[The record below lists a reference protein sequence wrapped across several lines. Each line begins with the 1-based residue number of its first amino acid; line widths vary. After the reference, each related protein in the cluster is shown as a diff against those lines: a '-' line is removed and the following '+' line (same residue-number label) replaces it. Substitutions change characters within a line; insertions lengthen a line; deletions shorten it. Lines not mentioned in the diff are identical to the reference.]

1 MNVIVNFPMVL
12 SGNHKRWKLL
22 GGRGGG
28 RGVVSISIYIVFLV
42 NTGMF
47 YFTLK
52 LKQYRRALPGLPQ
65 LH

>member
-22 GGRGGG
+22 GGG

-47 YFTLK
+47 YFILK
-52 LKQYRRALPGLPQ
+52 FKQYRRALPGLPQ